1 MQTNGTHPG
10 DDRLAKA
17 IANGHPIASTYAQA
31 MELIAQENAAAAKAA
46 SGREMES
53 TRRAMA
59 LSRACER
66 ADRERYHPIGPG
78 RPGRPVFDRVDASM
92 TPSAK
97 ARTWARIEL
106 CELGDVDG
114 ADAGRLATVLRAIA
128 DGLEGEMPH
137 YVESDSRRGCCG
149 VTLIQRETE
158 DGTDYEC
165 PLCGKEVTE

>member
-17 IANGHPIASTYAQA
+17 IANGHPIASTYQQA

-46 SGREMES
+46 SGREMEA

-66 ADRERYHPIGPG
+66 ADRERYHEIGPG
-78 RPGRPVFDRVDASM
+78 RPGVPVFSRIDAFVTEGTKAMLWAQEELASMEFDVPDAS
-92 TPSAK
+92 
-97 ARTWARIEL
+97 
-106 CELGDVDG
+106 
-114 ADAGRLATVLRAIA
+114 RLADVLERIVT
-128 DGLEGEMPH
+128 GLRGEMPRD
-137 YVESDSRRGCCG
+137 VEPDSRRGCCG

-158 DGTDYEC
+158 DGTDYSC
-165 PLCGKEVTE
+165 PLCGKDVTE